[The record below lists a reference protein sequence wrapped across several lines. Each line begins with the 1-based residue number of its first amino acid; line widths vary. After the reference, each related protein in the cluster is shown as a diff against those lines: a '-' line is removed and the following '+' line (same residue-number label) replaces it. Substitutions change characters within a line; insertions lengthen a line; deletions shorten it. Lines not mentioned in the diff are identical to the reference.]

1 MNKQV
6 ADRMS
11 AAVAAMGVLLTV
23 IAFLVSGSEFAV
35 GTGVGAAV
43 AVANWMLIQWIVG
56 RVTGGSTR
64 SQAGFMLLLVAKMG
78 ALMALVY
85 VVLSQ
90 GWVQP
95 IAFALGISALFGGL
109 LAGSV
114 LYLATESAPDPA
126 TEDKP

>member
-1 MNKQV
+1 MNKPV

-11 AAVAAMGVLLTV
+11 AAVAAMGIALTTV
-23 IAFLVSGSEFAV
+23 AFFISGETFAL
-35 GTGVGAAV
+35 GTATGAAV

-56 RVTGGSTR
+56 RVTGGTTQR
-64 SQAGFMLLLVAKMG
+64 QAGFMLLLVAKMG

-85 VVLSQ
+85 VILSR

-95 IAFALGISALFGGL
+95 VAFALGISALFGGL

-114 LYLATESAPDPA
+114 LYLANEKSDGCAAD
-126 TEDKP
+126 EKP

>member
-11 AAVAAMGVLLTV
+11 AAVAAMAIALTA
-23 IAFLVSGSEFAV
+23 IAFFVSGLSFAI
-35 GTGVGAAV
+35 GTAAGGAV
-43 AVANWMLIQWIVG
+43 AVANWLLIQWIVG

-85 VVLSQ
+85 LVLSR

-95 IAFALGISALFGGL
+95 VAFAVGISALFGGL

-114 LYLATESAPDPA
+114 LYLAHEKAA
-126 TEDKP
+126 EDQP

>member
-1 MNKQV
+1 
-6 ADRMS
+6 MS
-11 AAVAAMGVLLTV
+11 AAVAAMGIVLTV
-23 IAFLVSGSEFAV
+23 IAFFISGETFAI
-35 GTGVGAAV
+35 GTAVGAAV

-85 VVLSQ
+85 VVLSNE
-90 GWVQP
+90 WVQP

-114 LYLATESAPDPA
+114 LYMATENADETHA
-126 TEDKP
+126 ANKP

>member
-11 AAVAAMGVLLTV
+11 AAVAAMGFAVTA
-23 IAFLVSGSEFAV
+23 IAFFVSGLEFAV
-35 GTGVGAAV
+35 GAGVGATV

-85 VVLSQ
+85 VVLSR

>member
-1 MNKQV
+1 MNKQA

-11 AAVAAMGVLLTV
+11 AAVAAMGVALTAITFV
-23 IAFLVSGSEFAV
+23 VSGESFAL
-35 GTGVGAAV
+35 GTGVGAAI

-56 RVTGGSTR
+56 RVTGGTTR
-64 SQAGFMLLLVAKMG
+64 GQAAFMLLLVAKMG

-85 VVLSQ
+85 VVLSR

-95 IAFALGISALFGGL
+95 IAFAVGMSALFGGL

-114 LYLATESAPDPA
+114 LYLGGENAAEN
-126 TEDKP
+126 KP

>member
-1 MNKQV
+1 MNKQA

-11 AAVAAMGVLLTV
+11 AAVAAMGIALTA
-23 IAFLVSGSEFAV
+23 IAFFVKGQGFAA

-64 SQAGFMLLLVAKMG
+64 GQAAFMLLLVAKMG

-85 VVLSQ
+85 VVLSR

-114 LYLATESAPDPA
+114 LYLGGENAA
-126 TEDKP
+126 EDKP